1 MSSTESRGGWA
12 GLAEGLR
19 PHSAEGVGSVLG
31 GGGVFPFQA
40 GLMAFG
46 MLSLEEP
53 GRVSGCSGL

>member
-31 GGGVFPFQA
+31 GGGVPVPGGPDGFWDA
-40 GLMAFG
+40 I
-46 MLSLEEP
+46 P
-53 GRVSGCSGL
+53 GRAWPR

>member
-1 MSSTESRGGWA
+1 MGWA

-19 PHSAEGVGSVLG
+19 PHSAEGVGSVLW
-31 GGGVFPFQA
+31 GGVFPFQA